1 MNVTLKSF
9 PLILL
14 CSLVLLTACL
24 AEPPEESPPTPTA
37 TNIPAAPR
45 NENVEALNAA
55 QAALRDQKFGF
66 APLLM
71 EDEAKIVIENN
82 LGEERARLIYPEQ
95 PLDPAKWPSVDSFV
109 SAYGVRQVMSTL
121 PQVRRVTLGKFGVSA
136 SIGATAEKIEHYAA
150 WSMFQDGTRAV
161 IDMSPLSTNFAP
173 RHAPDQM
180 IPDDIEVENTFTE
193 RRTSVDLG
201 QLQPMKV
208 IQHEGEPYYLVAK
221 VLVHYDRYE
230 FSLRLYP
237 VQIAD
242 PMRPMNLR
250 PGVTADIE
258 INRAEFEKL
267 QTLAKEEGPAIFK
280 NKPEL
285 LLRRGANNEPL
296 MPLLD
301 EELELMWHLVTKF
314 EHQAPDPSVA
324 TPTPAPTDTPVPTAT
339 PEPTGTP
346 RGLPLITS

>member
-1 MNVTLKSF
+1 MNVTPKSF
-9 PLILL
+9 LVTILFSLIF
-14 CSLVLLTACL
+14 LVACL
-24 AEPPEESPPTPTA
+24 AEPPEETPPTPTA
-37 TNIPAAPR
+37 TRISAAPR
-45 NENVEALNAA
+45 NENVEALNSA
-55 QAALRDQKFGF
+55 QAALRHQAFGF

-71 EDEAKIVIENN
+71 EDEARIVIENN
-82 LGEERARLIYPEQ
+82 LGAEQARLIYPEQ
-95 PLDPAKWPSVDSFV
+95 PLEPAKWPSVDSFV
-109 SAYGVRQVMSTL
+109 SACSVRQVMSML

-150 WSMFQDGTRAV
+150 WIMFNDGTRAV

-180 IPDDIEVENTFTE
+180 LPDDAEVETIFAE

-208 IQHEGEPYYLVAK
+208 IRHEGEPYYLVAK
-221 VLVHYDRYE
+221 VLVHYDRYD

-258 INRAEFEKL
+258 INRNEFEQL
-267 QTLAKEEGPAIFK
+267 QALAKEEGPAIFK
-280 NKPEL
+280 EKPEL
-285 LLRRGANNEPL
+285 LLRRGGNSEPL
-296 MPLLD
+296 TPLLD
-301 EELELMWHLVTKF
+301 EQLELMWHLVTKF
-314 EHQAPDPSVA
+314 EHEGPDPSVA
-324 TPTPAPTDTPVPTAT
+324 TPTPAPTDTPMPTAT

>member
-1 MNVTLKSF
+1 MNTIPKSF
-9 PLILL
+9 LTIIL

-24 AEPPEESPPTPTA
+24 AEPTEEAPPTPTA

-55 QAALRDQKFGF
+55 QAALRHQEFGF
-66 APLLM
+66 APFLM
-71 EDEAKIVIENN
+71 EDEARIVIENN
-82 LGEERARLIYPEQ
+82 LGAERARLIYPEQ
-95 PLDPAKWPSVDSFV
+95 PSDPAKWPSVDSFV
-109 SAYGVRQVMSTL
+109 SAYGVRQVMSAL

-150 WSMFQDGTRAV
+150 WIMFNDGTRAV

-180 IPDDIEVENTFTE
+180 IPDDMEVENTFAE
-193 RRTSVDLG
+193 RRTSVELS

-208 IQHEGEPYYLVAK
+208 IRHEGQPYYVVAK
-221 VLVHYDRYE
+221 VLVHYDRYD

-258 INRAEFEKL
+258 INRNDLEKL
-267 QTLAKEEGPAIFK
+267 QALAKEEGPAVFK
-280 NKPEL
+280 EKPEL
-285 LLRRGANNEPL
+285 LLRRGGNNENL

-314 EHQAPDPSVA
+314 EHQGPDPSVA
-324 TPTPAPTDTPVPTAT
+324 TPTPAPTDTPEPTVT

-346 RGLPLITS
+346 RGIPLITS